1 MNVFFRKQVAFSC
14 VSRDISVFDVFF
26 DSFKAFD
33 KVDPNLLFKKL
44 IFQNVPLWF
53 ISLLCYWYK
62 TQMMKVRWNNSFL
75 DSFFVS
81 NGVCQE
87 GILSPYL
94 FFLYIDGLTYN
105 LNSVEAGCYVGNYY
119 LNHIMFADDTY
130 LLSSNLVGLQDLLSK
145 CYKYAQSNK
154 MLFNYCKSFGMLF
167 APKNFYLFSLQSY
180 YLKSQKSALYIL

>member
-14 VSRDISVFDVFF
+14 VSRDTSIFAVFF

-53 ISLLCYWYK
+53 ISLLRYWYK
-62 TQMMKVRWNNSFL
+62 TQMMKVSWNNSFL

-87 GILSPYL
+87 GIFSPCRKLPTHVFYFISL
-94 FFLYIDGLTYN
+94 EFLIIICASTR
-105 LNSVEAGCYVGNYY
+105 C
-119 LNHIMFADDTY
+119 
-130 LLSSNLVGLQDLLSK
+130 
-145 CYKYAQSNK
+145 
-154 MLFNYCKSFGMLF
+154 
-167 APKNFYLFSLQSY
+167 
-180 YLKSQKSALYIL
+180 